1 MGEFA
6 APVEDEEEAA
16 KELFVEEDLHG
27 IRTTSP
33 AVGETE
39 EDAAEVTEK
48 DAAEARRE
56 HTTSNRKCGPG
67 KQEKKTKQRNT
78 KQEMKTKRAILTA
91 PQPCGEPPVQP
102 PVQPPGRPPV
112 LQGGENATRRR
123 HKMDEKEN
131 KQPGGTRHG
140 RIEN

>member
-1 MGEFA
+1 MGFA

-16 KELFVEEDLHG
+16 KELFVEEDLHNEDEDN

-91 PQPCGEPPVQP
+91 PQPCGEPP
-102 PVQPPGRPPV
+102 
-112 LQGGENATRRR
+112 
-123 HKMDEKEN
+123 
-131 KQPGGTRHG
+131 
-140 RIEN
+140 